1 MQAAARRA
9 GKQLSHCSEPVTG
22 FKLPMYFFKAERCER
37 DPVGK
42 GAQAAHRGAGS
53 CPPHF
58 LRKGWRVPSPAP
70 EPGPSPGR
78 GPRQST
84 RLSPPYC
91 ALSLDTPPARC
102 RVAWRDFSFN
112 CFSNN
117 FWTPVSS
124 GICILG
130 QAVHFRVSQCTGA
143 TGTSLCLEFVFKHA
157 SSVPRH
163 SFTCVY
169 T

>member
-1 MQAAARRA
+1 MLPGQRTEAQAAARHTFLGRA
-9 GKQLSHCSEPVTG
+9 GGHPGQ
-22 FKLPMYFFKAERCER
+22 
-37 DPVGK
+37 
-42 GAQAAHRGAGS
+42 
-53 CPPHF
+53 
-58 LRKGWRVPSPAP
+58 
-70 EPGPSPGR
+70 EPGPSPGP

-84 RLSPPYC
+84 HLSRPC
-91 ALSLDTPPARC
+91 GALSLDAPPPRR
-102 RVAWRDFSFN
+102 RVAWRGFSFK

-117 FWTPVSS
+117 FWTHVSS

-130 QAVHFRVSQCTGA
+130 QAVRFRVSQCTGA
-143 TGTSLCLEFVFKHA
+143 TGTSLCLEFVFKNA